1 MSILNNTSLMGRQF
15 QHKLHNY
22 VYFIRELQK
31 GGQIYGKKIKETNSL
46 SSLLG
51 FV

>member
-31 GGQIYGKKIKETNSL
+31 GGQIYGKK
-46 SSLLG
+46 
-51 FV
+51 